1 MSSGSSARDCVLEQQ
16 NTCATQ
22 TRDSIESLGDH
33 YWKVLLIRFVPVS
46 LADASL
52 TKRHPSFLAQAQ
64 DRAHR
69 IGQTREVR
77 VLRLTCAN
85 TMEEDILERTTY
97 KKELG
102 GAAIDGGMF
111 NEKSTEEDRHAF
123 LRKIFSRSRRVKV
136 APPFVRFSLQWCH

>member
-1 MSSGSSARDCVLEQQ
+1 MISVSVND
-16 NTCATQ
+16 Q
-22 TRDSIESLGDH
+22 TYCNITGAL
-33 YWKVLLIRFVPVS
+33 
-46 LADASL
+46 
-52 TKRHPSFLAQAQ
+52 QAQ

-111 NEKSTEEDRHAF
+111 NDQSTIEDRHAF
-123 LRKIFSRSRRVKV
+123 LRKIFSRFEGRMVYCDTLLLSNLVAVVRLTTVIALHFAGRVARRRSK
-136 APPFVRFSLQWCH
+136 FSPMKR

>member
-1 MSSGSSARDCVLEQQ
+1 M
-16 NTCATQ
+16 
-22 TRDSIESLGDH
+22 
-33 YWKVLLIRFVPVS
+33 IRFVPMS
-46 LADASL
+46 LADSPL
-52 TKRHPSFLAQAQ
+52 TKRHPLFLAQAQ

-123 LRKIFSRSRRVKV
+123 LRKIFSRCRRVNV
-136 APPFVRFSLQWCH
+136 AHL